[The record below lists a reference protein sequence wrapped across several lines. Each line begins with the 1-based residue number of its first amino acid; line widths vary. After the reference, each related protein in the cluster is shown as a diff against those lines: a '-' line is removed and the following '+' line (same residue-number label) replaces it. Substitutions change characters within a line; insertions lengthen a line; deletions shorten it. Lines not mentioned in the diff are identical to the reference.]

1 MNRTQLGAL
10 AVATAASFLTP
21 FMSSAMNI
29 ALPTIG
35 AQFAADAVTLS
46 WVATS
51 YLLAAAMF
59 LVPFGRLAD
68 IKGRKRVF
76 IAGIAVYTIASLLC
90 ALSNTI
96 EFLIAMRVLQGIGGS
111 MIFGTGVAILVS
123 VFPPN
128 EKGKV
133 LGLNVAAVY
142 IGLSLGPTIGGVMT
156 KNLGWRSIFLANI
169 PVGLVAL
176 ILAVTMLDREW
187 ADTKGEQFDIIG
199 SALYGGMLAL
209 LMYGLS
215 EFPDGTHFIIGGT
228 VLLVVF
234 VAWELRN
241 QSPVLDIGLFV
252 GNRTYAFSNLAALL
266 NYAATFGVGF
276 LMSLFMQYV
285 MGMDSQEAGL
295 ILVFQPL
302 FQALFSP
309 LAGRLSDRIQPVIVA
324 SAGMALTALSLFFFS
339 LIDSQ
344 TTILS
349 VIANLIL
356 LGSSLALFSS
366 PNMNAV
372 MSSVSRDCF
381 GVASSTV
388 STMRLVGQMSSM
400 ALITLIF
407 NLIIGRVQITPAVTP
422 ALIVSTQAIFL
433 IFAVLCVLGTFAS
446 GVRGTVT
453 RDEES
458 R

>member
-10 AVATAASFLTP
+10 VVATAASFLTP
-21 FMSSAMNI
+21 FMSSSINI

-68 IKGRKRVF
+68 IKGRRRVF
-76 IAGIAVYTIASLLC
+76 IAGLVVYTIASLLC
-90 ALSNTI
+90 AVSGTI
-96 EFLIAMRVLQGIGGS
+96 ELLIVMRVLQGIGGS

-133 LGLNVAAVY
+133 LGFNVAAVY
-142 IGLSLGPTIGGVMT
+142 IGLSLGPTVGGVMT
-156 KNLGWRSIFLANI
+156 KNFGWRSIFLVNI
-169 PVGLVAL
+169 PVGLVAFV
-176 ILAVTMLDREW
+176 LAVTMLDREW
-187 ADTKGEQFDIIG
+187 ADARGERFDIVG
-199 SALYGGMLAL
+199 SILYGGMLAL

-215 EFPDGTHFIIGGT
+215 VFPDGNLFIVGGV
-228 VLLVVF
+228 VLLIVF
-234 VAWELRN
+234 AAWELKN
-241 QSPVLDIGLFV
+241 QSPVLDIHLFV
-252 GNRTYAFSNLAALL
+252 ENRTYAFSNLAALL

-295 ILVFQPL
+295 VLVFQPL

-309 LAGRLSDRIQPVIVA
+309 LAGRLSDRIQPAIVA
-324 SAGMALTALSLFFFS
+324 SVGMALTSLSLFFFS

-344 TTILS
+344 TTVLS
-349 VIANLIL
+349 VAVNLVL
-356 LGSSLALFSS
+356 LGTSLALFSS
-366 PNMNAV
+366 PNVNAV

-381 GVASSTV
+381 GVASATV
-388 STMRLVGQMSSM
+388 STMRLIGQMSSM
-400 ALITLIF
+400 AAITLVF
-407 NLIIGRVQITPAVTP
+407 NLIIGRVEITPAVTP
-422 ALIVSTQAIFL
+422 ALIVSTQIIFL
-433 IFAVLCVLGTFAS
+433 AFSALCFVGTIAS
-446 GVRGTVT
+446 AVRGNII
-453 RDEES
+453 REKEC
-458 R
+458 